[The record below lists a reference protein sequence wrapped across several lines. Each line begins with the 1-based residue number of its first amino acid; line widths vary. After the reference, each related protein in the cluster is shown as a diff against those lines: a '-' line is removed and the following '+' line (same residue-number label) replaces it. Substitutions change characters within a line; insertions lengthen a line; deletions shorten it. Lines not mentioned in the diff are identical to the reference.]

1 MAEIGSVLGGRYRL
15 VELLGQGGMA
25 TIYRATD
32 DQLGRDVA
40 VKILRPEYG
49 RDPDFVARF
58 RAEAQAVASLS
69 HPNIVQV
76 YDFGMDPVGPV
87 HRHGVRR
94 RRGPGDADPP
104 DRSAPAPP
112 GRPDRG

>member
-1 MAEIGSVLGGRYRL
+1 ME
-15 VELLGQGGMA
+15 

-32 DQLGRDVA
+32 SQLGRDVA

-76 YDFGMDPVGPV
+76 YDFGMDPVGPYIV
-87 HRHGVRR
+87 MEYVDGEDLATLIRR
-94 RRGPGDADPP
+94 TGPLQPRGNGSNAIPKTTGKSKWTALKWQ
-104 DRSAPAPP
+104 
-112 GRPDRG
+112 